1 MTKKLSK
8 EEYFVLK
15 TAIYDL
21 ILESSLSVET
31 VVCQKLIVEFLL
43 KTKMYNKID
52 NFVHTDKTEI
62 RMEF

>member
-8 EEYFVLK
+8 EEYLVLK

-31 VVCQKLIVEFLL
+31 AVCQKLIVEFLF
-43 KTKMYNKID
+43 KTKKYNKMD

-62 RMEF
+62 RM

>member
-21 ILESSLSVET
+21 VLESSLSVET